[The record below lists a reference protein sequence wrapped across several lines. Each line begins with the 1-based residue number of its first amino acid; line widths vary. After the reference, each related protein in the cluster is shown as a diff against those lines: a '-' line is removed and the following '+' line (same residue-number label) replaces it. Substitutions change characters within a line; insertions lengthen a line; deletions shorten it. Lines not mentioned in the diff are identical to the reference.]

1 MAFEISESDVTTKKE
16 AIQSADKICDAC
28 PNCGWKLSPW
38 QRILLG
44 VDRALI
50 CKNCWFR
57 IILDIT
63 ETPHPPAREA
73 D

>member
-1 MAFEISESDVTTKKE
+1 MAVEISENDITTKEKSF
-16 AIQSADKICDAC
+16 QSAGKTCDAC

-38 QRILLG
+38 QKILLG

-50 CKNCWFR
+50 CRNCWGR

-63 ETPHPPAREA
+63 ETPRPPS
-73 D
+73 